1 MADILKERKDIAPE
15 FLWDLTPIY
24 ASDEAWEKAFAETE
38 KLAETFAAYPGT
50 LGQSPEHLKEFYDLY
65 FDALE
70 TMGRLDGYAFQRKSE
85 DNRQDVAQSMYSR
98 VYTRYV
104 QLCSTLSFVSPE
116 ILALPEE
123 TIQEYLSAPCLA
135 AYRHVLDDTIRGKA
149 HTLSAAEEAIMAS
162 YSEITGAAGDTM
174 DMLTDAD
181 FTFDPIPDPEHPG
194 ETIELTESNYI
205 LLQRNPNRAIREAAF
220 HNYYKTYKGHNNT
233 FTSLYSTNVKA
244 DAIQARLRHYP
255 SSRAMSLDSNNIPE
269 SVYDSLV
276 ETVHEYMPLM
286 YRYVALRKKMLGL
299 NELHYYDV
307 YAPLVKDLK
316 KTYTY
321 EEAKELLLQAVA
333 PLGEDYVAVVRK
345 GLADRW
351 VDVYP
356 NVGKSGGAYSI
367 GTKKD
372 HPNILMNFNGTL
384 DDVST
389 LCHEMGHSMHT
400 YLTHQNQPVQYDDYA
415 LFIAEVASTV
425 NENLLIESLLK
436 NTTDDMTK
444 LFLLN
449 EYMEG
454 FKGTVFRQTMFAE
467 FEKIC
472 HDKIDAGDALSTTAL
487 NELYKDLI
495 VQYFGPDLI
504 VDDEVCYEW
513 SRIPH
518 FYRSFYVYQYATGYS
533 SAVALSE
540 AILTEGAPAVKRYLE
555 FLSLG
560 NSVYCMD
567 ALKHGGVDL
576 STPEP
581 VRKAM
586 RKFERILDMA
596 EAILENNKANA

>member
-1 MADILKERKDIAPE
+1 MADLLKERKDIAPE

-24 ASDEAWEKAFAETE
+24 VSDEAWEAAFAETE
-38 KLAETFAAYPGT
+38 HYADRFKSYPGT
-50 LGQSPEHLKEFYDLY
+50 LGTSAEHLREFYDLY
-65 FDALE
+65 FKTFE
-70 TMGRLDGYAFQRKSE
+70 TMERLNGYAFQRKSE
-85 DNRQDVAQSMYSR
+85 DNRQDTAQSMASR
-98 VYTRYV
+98 VYSRYV
-104 QLCSTLSFVSPE
+104 QLFSVVSFVDPE
-116 ILALPEE
+116 ILALPDE
-123 TIQEYLSAPCLA
+123 TLQSFLTADCLA
-135 AYRHVLDDTIRGKA
+135 PYRHVLENTIRSKA
-149 HTLSAAEEAIMAS
+149 HTLTDKEEAIIAAFG
-162 YSEITGAAGDTM
+162 EITGAPGDTM

-181 FTFDPIPDPEHPG
+181 FTFDPIPDPDNPG
-194 ETIELTESNYI
+194 ATIELTESNYI
-205 LLQRNPNRAIREAAF
+205 LLQRNNNRAIREAAF
-220 HNYYKTYKGHNNT
+220 RSYYKTYKGHNNT
-233 FTSLYSTNVKA
+233 FTSLYETNVKG
-244 DAIQARLRHYP
+244 DALVARLRHYP
-255 SSRAMSLDSNNIPE
+255 SSRAMSLASNNIPE

-276 ETVHEYMPLM
+276 DTVHEFLPLM

-299 NELHYYDV
+299 DELHYYDV
-307 YAPLVKDLK
+307 YAPLVKDLNNS
-316 KTYTY
+316 YTY
-321 EEAKELLLQAVA
+321 EEAKELLLQAVE
-333 PLGEDYVAVVRK
+333 PLGEDYVNTVK
-345 GLADRW
+345 MGLKNRW

-400 YLTHQNQPVQYDDYA
+400 YLTHQKQPAQYDDYA

-425 NENLLIESLLK
+425 NENLLIEKLLSGNPDK
-436 NTTDDMTK
+436 ATK

-454 FKGTVFRQTMFAE
+454 FKGTIFRQTMFAE

-472 HDKIDAGDALSTTAL
+472 HDKIDSGDALSSTYM
-487 NELYKDLI
+487 NNLYRDLI
-495 VQYFGPDLI
+495 AQYFGPELVI
-504 VDDEVCYEW
+504 DEEVSYEW

-540 AILTEGAPAVKRYLE
+540 AILKEGEPAVKKYLE

-560 NSVYCMD
+560 SSVYCMD

-576 STPEP
+576 SSPEP

-586 RKFERILDMA
+586 EKFDRILTMA
-596 EAILENNKANA
+596 EELIAE

>member
-1 MADILKERKDIAPE
+1 MADILKERKDIDPE

-24 ASDEAWEKAFAETE
+24 ESDEAWEKAFAETE
-38 KLAETFAAYPGT
+38 NLAETFAKYPGT
-50 LGQSPEHLKEFYDLY
+50 LGQSAEHLKEFYDLY
-65 FDALE
+65 FNAFE
-70 TMGRLDGYAFQRKSE
+70 TMNRLNGYAYQRKSE
-85 DNRQDVAQSMYSR
+85 DNRQDTAQSMYSR
-98 VYTRYV
+98 VYSRFV
-104 QLCSTLSFVSPE
+104 QLFSSLSFVDPE
-116 ILALPEE
+116 ILSLPDDTVKAFLE
-123 TIQEYLSAPCLA
+123 APCLA
-135 AYRHVLDDTIRGKA
+135 EYRHVLENTIRTKA
-149 HTLSAAEEAIMAS
+149 HILSAAEEAIMAS
-162 YSEITGAAGDTM
+162 YGEITGAAGDTM
-174 DMLTDAD
+174 EMLTDAD

-205 LLQRNPNRAIREAAF
+205 LLQRNSNRAIREAAF
-220 HNYYKTYKGHNNT
+220 RSYYKTYKGHTNT

-244 DAIQARLRHYP
+244 DSLQARLRHYP
-255 SSRAMSLDSNNIPE
+255 SSRAMSLDGNNIPE

-276 ETVHEYMPLM
+276 DTIHEYMPLM
-286 YRYVALRKKMLGL
+286 YRYVALRKKILGL
-299 NELHYYDV
+299 DELHYYDV

-333 PLGEDYVAVVRK
+333 PLGEDYVSVVKK

-367 GTKKD
+367 GTRKD
-372 HPNILMNFNGTL
+372 HPNILLNFNGTL

-436 NTTDDMTK
+436 NTTDDTMK

-454 FKGTVFRQTMFAE
+454 FKATVFRQTMFAE

-472 HDKIDAGDALSTTAL
+472 HDRIDAGDALSTSAL
-487 NELYKDLI
+487 NDLYRELIAL
-495 VQYFGPDLI
+495 YFGPELVI
-504 VDDEVCYEW
+504 DDEVAYEW

-560 NSVYCMD
+560 DSVYCMD

-586 RKFERILDMA
+586 QKFERILDMA
-596 EAILENNKANA
+596 EETYEKCKANT

>member
-1 MADILKERKDIAPE
+1 MAETLKERKDIEPQ

-38 KLAETFAAYPGT
+38 QLAAAFAEYPGT
-50 LGQSPEHLKEFYDLY
+50 LGQSAEHLKEFYDLY
-65 FDALE
+65 FNAFE
-70 TMGRLDGYAFQRKSE
+70 TMNRLNGYAYQRKSE
-85 DNRQDVAQSMYSR
+85 DNRQDTAQSMYSR
-98 VYTRYV
+98 VYTRFV
-104 QLCSTLSFVSPE
+104 QLYSSLSFVDPE
-116 ILALPEE
+116 ILALPDE
-123 TIQEYLSAPCLA
+123 TVNAFLEAPCLA
-135 AYRHVLDDTIRGKA
+135 PYRHVLQNTIRTKA
-149 HTLSAAEEAIMAS
+149 HILSAAEEAIMAS
-162 YSEITGAAGDTM
+162 YAEITGAAGDTM
-174 DMLTDAD
+174 EMLTDAD

-205 LLQRNPNRAIREAAF
+205 LLQRNTNRSIREAAF
-220 HNYYKTYKGHNNT
+220 HSYYKTYKGHTNT

-244 DAIQARLRHYP
+244 DAVQARLRRYP
-255 SSRAMSLDSNNIPE
+255 SSRAMSLDANNIPE

-276 ETVHEYMPLM
+276 DTIHEYMPLM
-286 YRYVALRKKMLGL
+286 YRYVALRKKILGL
-299 NELHYYDV
+299 EELHYYDV
-307 YAPLVKDLK
+307 YAPLVKDLN

-333 PLGEDYVAVVRK
+333 PLGEDYVSVVKK

-372 HPNILMNFNGTL
+372 HPNILLNFNGTL

-400 YLTHQNQPVQYDDYA
+400 YLTHQKQPVQYDDYA

-436 NTTDDMTK
+436 NTTDDTMK

-472 HDKIDAGDALSTTAL
+472 HDRIDAGDALSTSDL
-487 NELYKDLI
+487 NNLYRDLI
-495 VQYFGPDLI
+495 ALYFGPELVI
-504 VDDEVCYEW
+504 DDEVAYEW

-560 NSVYCMD
+560 DSVYCMD

-586 RKFERILDMA
+586 QKFERILDMA
-596 EAILENNKANA
+596 EETYEKCKANT

>member
-1 MADILKERKDIAPE
+1 MAETLKERKDINPQD
-15 FLWDLTPIY
+15 LWDLTPIY
-24 ASDEAWEKAFAETE
+24 ASDEVWEEEFAKTET
-38 KLAETFAAYPGT
+38 LAEQFQAYPGT
-50 LGQSPEHLKEFYDLY
+50 LGQSPEHLREFYDLLY
-65 FDALE
+65 GAFE
-70 TMGRLDGYAFQRKSE
+70 KMERLNGYAFQRKSE
-85 DNRQDVAQSMYSR
+85 DNRQDAAQSMYSR
-98 VYTRYV
+98 SLSRYV
-104 QLCSTLSFVSPE
+104 QLASAVSFVDPE
-116 ILALPEE
+116 ILALPDDVLDR
-123 TIQEYLSAPCLA
+123 YLA
-135 AYRHVLDDTIRGKA
+135 ADCLQSYRHVLENTIRTRK
-149 HTLSAAEEAIMAS
+149 HTLTAPEEAILAS
-162 YSEITGAAGDTM
+162 LSEVTGSFGDIAE
-174 DMLTDAD
+174 MLTDAD
-181 FTFDPIPDPEHPG
+181 FTFDAIPNPEKEG

-205 LLQRNPNRAIREAAF
+205 LLQRNQNRAIREAAF
-220 HNYYKTYKGHNNT
+220 RSYYKTYKGHNNT
-233 FTSLYSTNVKA
+233 FAAMYSTQVKS
-244 DAIQARLRHYP
+244 DAVHARLRKYP
-255 SSRAMSLDSNNIPE
+255 SSVAWSLSSNNIPV

-276 ETVHEYMPLM
+276 ETIHEFMPLM

-299 NELHYYDV
+299 DELHYYDV
-307 YAPLVKDLK
+307 YAPLVKDVN

-321 EEAKELLLQAVA
+321 EEAKALLLEAVA
-333 PLGEDYVAVVRK
+333 PLGEDYVNTVKK

-367 GTKKD
+367 GTRKD

-400 YLTHQNQPVQYDDYA
+400 YLTHQKQPVQYDDYA

-425 NENLLIESLLK
+425 NENLLVETLLK
-436 NTTDDMTK
+436 KTDDRDMK

-454 FKGTVFRQTMFAE
+454 FKGTIFRQTMFAE

-472 HDKIDAGDALSTTAL
+472 HDRIDAGEALSSTAL
-487 NELYKDLI
+487 NDIYRDLI
-495 VQYFGPDLI
+495 KQYFGPDLVI
-504 VDDEVCYEW
+504 DDEVAYEW

-540 AILTEGAPAVKRYLE
+540 AILHEGAPAVKRYLE

-560 NSVYCMD
+560 SSVYCLD

-581 VRKAM
+581 VRMAM
-586 RKFERILDMA
+586 KKFEKILDMA
-596 EAILENNKANA
+596 EALVNE

>member
-1 MADILKERKDIAPE
+1 MAEQLKERKDIESAY
-15 FLWDLTPIY
+15 LWDLTPIY
-24 ASDEAWEKAFAETE
+24 ESDEAWEKAFAQTE
-38 KLAETFAAYPGT
+38 SLAARFASYPGT
-50 LGQSPEHLKEFYDLY
+50 LGQSPEHLREFYDLMY
-65 FDALE
+65 SAFETLE
-70 TMGRLDGYAFQRKSE
+70 RLNGYAFQRKSE
-85 DNRQDVAQSMYSR
+85 DNRQDAAQSMYSR
-98 VYTRYV
+98 SVTRYV
-104 QLCSTLSFVSPE
+104 QLASAVSFVDPE
-116 ILALPEE
+116 ILALPDDV
-123 TIQEYLSAPCLA
+123 IASYLEADCLKP
-135 AYRHVLDDTIRGKA
+135 YRHVLDNTIRMKA
-149 HTLSAAEEAIMAS
+149 HTLTAPEEAVLAS
-162 YSEITGAAGDTM
+162 LSEVTGSFGDITE
-174 DMLTDAD
+174 MLTDAD
-181 FTFDPIPDPEHPG
+181 FTFDPVPDPEKPD

-205 LLQRNPNRAIREAAF
+205 LLQRNQNRNIREGAF
-220 HNYYKTYKGHNNT
+220 RNYYKTYKGHNNT
-233 FTSLYSTNVKA
+233 FAMLYQTQVKS
-244 DAIQARLRHYP
+244 DAVHAKLRHFP
-255 SSRAMSLDSNNIPE
+255 SSVAWSLSANNIPV

-276 ETVHEYMPLM
+276 ETVHEFLPVM

-299 NELHYYDV
+299 DELHYYDV
-307 YAPLVKDLK
+307 YAPLVKNVN

-321 EEAKELLLQAVA
+321 EEAKALLLEAVA
-333 PLGEDYVAVVRK
+333 PLGEDYVNTVKK

-367 GTKKD
+367 GTEKN

-425 NENLLIESLLK
+425 NENLLIEALLK
-436 NTTDDMTK
+436 KETDRDLR

-454 FKGTVFRQTMFAE
+454 FKGTIFRQTMFAE
-467 FEKIC
+467 FERIA
-472 HDKIDAGDALSTTAL
+472 HDKIDAGEALSTTTL
-487 NELYKDLI
+487 NEIYRGLI
-495 VQYFGPDLI
+495 EQYFGPELVI
-504 VDDEVCYEW
+504 DDEVAYEW

-540 AILTEGAPAVKRYLE
+540 AILHEGAPAVKRYLE

-560 NSVYCMD
+560 NSVYCLD

-576 STPEP
+576 SSPEP
-581 VRKAM
+581 VRLAM
-586 RKFERILDMA
+586 KKFD
-596 EAILENNKANA
+596 AILTEAEKLIAE

>member
-135 AYRHVLDDTIRGKA
+135 TYRHVLDDTIRGKA

>member
-1 MADILKERKDIAPE
+1 MAETLKERKDIEAQY
-15 FLWDLTPIY
+15 LWDLTPIY

-38 KLAETFAAYPGT
+38 KIAEQFASYPGT
-50 LGQSPEHLKEFYDLY
+50 LGQSADRLREFYDLMY
-65 FDALE
+65 GAFDTL
-70 TMGRLDGYAFQRKSE
+70 GKLHGYAFQRKSE
-85 DNRQDVAQSMYSR
+85 DNRQDTAQSMYSR
-98 VYTRYV
+98 AYSRYV
-104 QLCSTLSFVSPE
+104 QLMSAVSFLDPE

-123 TIQEYLSAPCLA
+123 TLQAYLKADCLEP
-135 AYRHVLDDTIRGKA
+135 YRHILENTIRTKA
-149 HTLSAAEEAIMAS
+149 HTLSAPEEAILAS
-162 YSEITGAAGDTM
+162 LAEVTGSFGDTAE
-174 DMLTDAD
+174 MLTDAD
-181 FTFDPIPDPEHPG
+181 FTFDAVPDPEHPG
-194 ETIELTESNYI
+194 ETIELSESNYI
-205 LLQRNPNRAIREAAF
+205 LLQRNQNRAIREGAF
-220 HNYYKTYKGHNNT
+220 RSYYKTYKRHNNT
-233 FTSLYSTNVKA
+233 FTSLYSTQVKS
-244 DAIQARLRHYP
+244 DAIHARLRHFP
-255 SSRAMSLDSNNIPE
+255 SSVAWSLSSNNIPV

-276 ETVHEYMPLM
+276 ETIHEAMPLM

-299 NELHYYDV
+299 KELHYYDV
-307 YAPLVKDLK
+307 YAPLVKDVAR
-316 KTYTY
+316 TYTY
-321 EEAKELLLQAVA
+321 DEAKQLLLEAVA
-333 PLGEDYVAVVRK
+333 PLGEDYVNVVKK

-400 YLTHQNQPVQYDDYA
+400 YLTHQKQPVQYDDYA

-436 NTTDDMTK
+436 KETDKNMK

-454 FKGTVFRQTMFAE
+454 FKGTIFRQTMFAE

-472 HDKIDAGDALSTTAL
+472 HEKIDSGDALSSTFL
-487 NELYKDLI
+487 NETYRDLI
-495 VQYFGPDLI
+495 KLYFGPEL
-504 VDDEVCYEW
+504 VLDDEVSYEW

-540 AILTEGAPAVKRYLE
+540 AILNEGAPAVKRYLE

-560 NSVYCMD
+560 DSVYCMD

-581 VRKAM
+581 VRMAM
-586 RKFERILDMA
+586 KKFDKILTMA
-596 EAILENNKANA
+596 EELIAD